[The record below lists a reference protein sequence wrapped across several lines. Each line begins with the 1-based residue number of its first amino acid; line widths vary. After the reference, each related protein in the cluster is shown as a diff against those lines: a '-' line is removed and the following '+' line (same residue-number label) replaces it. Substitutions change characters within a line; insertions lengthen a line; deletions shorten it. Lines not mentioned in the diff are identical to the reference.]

1 MRAMPINPS
10 NSSVQTADSSV
21 SELIETIRQLKAREK
36 QLLGLLGSAANS
48 VMGMDTE
55 GIVTEWNP
63 GAERILGWSKPEAMG
78 RRMSELII
86 PEQLREAHESG
97 MRRYVETGQAHVL
110 NRIVP
115 MEARHKDGH
124 IFPIELII
132 WQVSTDRCDG
142 FAASIRDVSILHDSQ
157 RVLRESEERY
167 RSVVEHLGEGMFVAQ
182 NDRVVFCN
190 AQASTILRVPN
201 EQLLGSDP
209 TEWIHPDDRTI
220 VLNLRSR
227 LQQGLDTEPQY
238 ELRHIGQ
245 DGTIVWLNIRPKP
258 VAWGS
263 GQATLTFFSDVTA
276 QKQILQAMER
286 SEERYRAV
294 IENVDS
300 GMVVNQADR
309 FVYANRRAGEIA
321 RMTQEDILQVGFLH
335 RIHPQDHALILDR
348 RARRLA
354 GEDVPS
360 RYEVRLLHD
369 DGSVCWIELG
379 VSVVPWDGL
388 PATITFFSDV
398 TQRRAMTEALQRSED
413 RYRAVVEHSGEGMV
427 VVHDGRFVFVNRRA
441 AELVQMTPED
451 MIREGYLHR
460 IHPDD
465 KQLVDDRRKRR
476 LAGETVPSRYE
487 IRMLLPGEIVRWL
500 DIGVTV
506 VPWDGATAS
515 LTFFSD
521 ITDRKNA
528 QAELQRTASE
538 REAIFNSALVGI
550 VLSVRRELRWVNDKL
565 AEMVGL
571 SKEELIGQTTRVFF
585 ASEEEWK
592 DAVALQRA
600 SLLET
605 GVFSGVRQL
614 QLASGASLWVQ
625 VAGRCIRDRE
635 PDAGVIW
642 TFLDISERVRAEQN
656 TLAAL
661 EKERE
666 LNELRSRFVAMTSHE
681 FRTPLAT
688 ILSSAE
694 LLKYYGERIPAEEKM
709 EVIET
714 IESSV
719 HRMTRM
725 LDRVLLLG
733 KADAQM
739 LEFNPREID
748 LHALCC
754 ELVEEVKTQYPDSKH
769 TIVCTFD
776 AHTRIGK
783 FDEKLLRH
791 VFGNLLSNALKYSP
805 DGGEVSF
812 SIERESGRVVFR
824 VRDHGIGIPPEEVPH
839 LFESFHRASNVG
851 DIQGTG
857 LGLAIVRNSVH
868 LHGGEIQVS
877 SNMGA
882 GTTFAVTL

>member
-1 MRAMPINPS
+1 
-10 NSSVQTADSSV
+10 
-21 SELIETIRQLKAREK
+21 
-36 QLLGLLGSAANS
+36 
-48 VMGMDTE
+48 
-55 GIVTEWNP
+55 
-63 GAERILGWSKPEAMG
+63 
-78 RRMSELII
+78 
-86 PEQLREAHESG
+86 
-97 MRRYVETGQAHVL
+97 
-110 NRIVP
+110 
-115 MEARHKDGH
+115 
-124 IFPIELII
+124 
-132 WQVSTDRCDG
+132 
-142 FAASIRDVSILHDSQ
+142 
-157 RVLRESEERY
+157 
-167 RSVVEHLGEGMFVAQ
+167 
-182 NDRVVFCN
+182 
-190 AQASTILRVPN
+190 
-201 EQLLGSDP
+201 
-209 TEWIHPDDRTI
+209 
-220 VLNLRSR
+220 
-227 LQQGLDTEPQY
+227 
-238 ELRHIGQ
+238 
-245 DGTIVWLNIRPKP
+245 
-258 VAWGS
+258 
-263 GQATLTFFSDVTA
+263 
-276 QKQILQAMER
+276 
-286 SEERYRAV
+286 
-294 IENVDS
+294 
-300 GMVVNQADR
+300 
-309 FVYANRRAGEIA
+309 
-321 RMTQEDILQVGFLH
+321 
-335 RIHPQDHALILDR
+335 
-348 RARRLA
+348 
-354 GEDVPS
+354 
-360 RYEVRLLHD
+360 
-369 DGSVCWIELG
+369 
-379 VSVVPWDGL
+379 
-388 PATITFFSDV
+388 
-398 TQRRAMTEALQRSED
+398 
-413 RYRAVVEHSGEGMV
+413 
-427 VVHDGRFVFVNRRA
+427 
-441 AELVQMTPED
+441 
-451 MIREGYLHR
+451 
-460 IHPDD
+460 
-465 KQLVDDRRKRR
+465 
-476 LAGETVPSRYE
+476 
-487 IRMLLPGEIVRWL
+487 MLLPGEIVRWL

-571 SKEELIGQTTRVFF
+571 SKEALIGQTTRVFF

-592 DAVALQRA
+592 EAVALQRA

-614 QLASGASLWVQ
+614 RLASGASLWVQ

-694 LLKYYGERIPAEEKM
+694 LLKYYGDRIPAEEKM

-748 LHALCC
+748 LHALCS

-857 LGLAIVRNSVH
+857 LGLAIVKNSVQ